1 MQYIKILR
9 NSSPLPHVQILQ
21 KKKKKKKIDIF
32 FFHSALQSVPIIGT
46 WGEHLLPQ
54 FLEKVS
60 KIVQNVFQRIFP
72 ALLKIKAFSSQ
83 IFQSC
88 YGPGTAQKIL

>member
-9 NSSPLPHVQILQ
+9 NPSPLPHVQILQ
-21 KKKKKKKIDIF
+21 
-32 FFHSALQSVPIIGT
+32 IIGT
-46 WGEHLLPQ
+46 WGEHLPPQ

-72 ALLKIKAFSSQ
+72 TLLKIKAFSSQ

-88 YGPGTAQKIL
+88 YGPGNIQKIL